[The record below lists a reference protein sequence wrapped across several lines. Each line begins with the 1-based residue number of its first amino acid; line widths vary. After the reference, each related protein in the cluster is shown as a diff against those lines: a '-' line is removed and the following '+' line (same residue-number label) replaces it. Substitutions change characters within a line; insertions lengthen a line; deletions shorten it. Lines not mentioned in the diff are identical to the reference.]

1 MDKGKLA
8 QSAISTTGK
17 ALGKMGSGLAGLMP
31 KGGVRHP
38 DTTITNGPNR
48 SLYIPGN
55 GFVSPTPG
63 FRPVMGR
70 GLLVGSGIKK
80 TSDGLEKLR
89 EIQRPRNKRGK

>member
-1 MDKGKLA
+1 MDKKKLA
-8 QSAISTTGK
+8 QSIVATGK
-17 ALGKMGSGLAGLMP
+17 ALGKSGTGLAGLMP

-89 EIQRPRNKRGK
+89 EIQRRKIRR